1 MRCAMKFLV
10 LSTAVLAALPA
21 AAQEVAEGRWLVRA
35 RAVHL
40 DMEHRSTPIPALAV
54 PGDAIRVEDK
64 TIPEL
69 DISYFLTKNL
79 AAELILTYPQKHDVK
94 VGSSA
99 IGAFKAGSFKHLPPT
114 LTLQWHFNPDG
125 VFRPYVGA
133 GVNYTRITSERLR
146 VPGVTRLHL
155 EDDSWGGAL
164 QAGFDVKVSKN
175 LFLNLDV
182 KKVQIRSDLR
192 NDAGAKVS
200 RVKLDPLLI
209 GVGIGYRF

>member
-1 MRCAMKFLV
+1 MKKNLLALAILCAT
-10 LSTAVLAALPA
+10 TAGAAY
-21 AAQEVAEGRWLVRA
+21 AQQDGQWLVRA

-40 DMEHRSTPIPALAV
+40 DMDNRSSAIPALAV
-54 PGDAIRVEDK
+54 PGNAIRVEDR

-94 VGSSA
+94 VSSSA

-133 GVNYTRITSERLR
+133 GVNYTRITSESLR

-155 EDDSWGGAL
+155 ENDSWGGAL
-164 QAGFDVKVSKN
+164 QLGVDIPLSKN
-175 LFLNLDV
+175 MYLNFDV
-182 KKVQIRSDLR
+182 KKVYISTDVKS
-192 NDAGAKVS
+192 AGAKIGKFKV
-200 RVKLDPLLI
+200 DPVLA
-209 GVGIGYRF
+209 GVGLGWRF

>member
-10 LSTAVLAALPA
+10 LSTALAAALPA

-40 DMEHRSTPIPALAV
+40 DMDNRSTPIPALAV
-54 PGDAIRVEDK
+54 PGNAIRVEDK

-69 DISYFLTKNL
+69 DVSYFLTKNL

-94 VGSSA
+94 VSGSA

-133 GVNYTRITSERLR
+133 GVNYTRITSESLR

-155 EDDSWGGAL
+155 ENDSWGGAL